1 MAGLGPL
8 RRMMALDTLTYLPDD
23 ILVKVDRATMAVSLE
38 ARAPFLDHRI
48 SEFACRLPDSLLMQ
62 SGQGKM
68 ILRKLLAKYVPTSLT
83 DRPKQGFGIPVD
95 RWVRGPLRDWAESLL
110 DPRLLAEQGF
120 FRANHIRQVWEEHAS
135 GRANR
140 ITQLWP
146 ILMFQAW
153 HRDGAIPS
161 QIPTVSLRGAA

>member
-1 MAGLGPL
+1 MIRLA
-8 RRMMALDTLTYLPDD
+8 RPDLCSSQTWR
-23 ILVKVDRATMAVSLE
+23 IWF
-38 ARAPFLDHRI
+38 ARKKPCSASKRG
-48 SEFACRLPDSLLMQ
+48 SS
-62 SGQGKM
+62 
-68 ILRKLLAKYVPTSLT
+68 KLSAQYVPTSLT

-120 FRANHIRQVWEEHAS
+120 FRANHIRQVWEEHKS

-153 HRDGAIPS
+153 HREGAGQS
-161 QIPTVSLRGAA
+161 QIPTVSLRRAA